1 MNQMNQMNQKK
12 TATPPAVHQ
21 PLVLAIDQGTTGST
35 VALFSPDPATGEM
48 KSIAHSTQ
56 EFRQIYPTP
65 GWVEHDPEDIWNSV
79 LSALSNTLALAAQRG
94 YVDAAKSIAAIG
106 ITNQRETIVCF
117 ERKSGLPL
125 GNAIVWQD
133 RRTAAHCD
141 SIKADPGWADQIRV
155 RTGLVVDP
163 YFSATKIKWLLQ
175 NNSEIK
181 NAIQS
186 QHAVFGTI
194 DSYLCCRL
202 TAGESFVTEPSN
214 ASRTMLVNLETGDY
228 DTELLGYFGIPKS
241 ALPPIMDSIGNFGTT
256 KDVPGLPDGIPIT
269 GILGDQQAA
278 LFGQRAFSSGQAKIT
293 FGTGCFILMHTGT
306 QIVRP
311 SIQSGLLTTIASRI
325 NGRTSY
331 CVEGACFIAG
341 AAIQFLRDQLTFFG
355 SSADCEKLAL
365 RDPADESVQF
375 VPSLAGLSAPFWN
388 PYAKGVL
395 FGLSRGTSKSQ
406 ITRAVLESIALQ
418 NVPLLLEMQNASN
431 IKLEWIGVDGGAAAN
446 GTLMQ
451 LQADLIQSDLRKPAN
466 LEATATGAAL
476 AAWSHLEPKVMHA
489 SDCRDIEHIKPKMTQ
504 NEAQKAY
511 RNWLKAVQAVDAYYK
526 ADTDN
531 PKQSES

>member
-1 MNQMNQMNQKK
+1 MSQNTNEKPAQKR
-12 TATPPAVHQ
+12 

-35 VALFSPDPATGEM
+35 VALFLPDPATGEM

-56 EFRQIYPTP
+56 EFRQIYPKP
-65 GWVEHDPEDIWNSV
+65 GWVEHNPEDIWKSV
-79 LSALSNTLALAAQRG
+79 LTALSTTLALAAERG

-141 SIKADPGWADQIRV
+141 SIKADQGWADRIRV
-155 RTGLVVDP
+155 RTGLVIDP

-175 NNSEIK
+175 NNSEIQS
-181 NAIQS
+181 AI
-186 QHAVFGTI
+186 HAERAVIGTI

-202 TAGESFVTEPSN
+202 TAGKSFVTEPTN
-214 ASRTMLVNLETGDY
+214 ASRTMLVNLETADY
-228 DTELLGYFGIPKS
+228 DSELLGYFGIPKS
-241 ALPPIMDSIGNFGTT
+241 ALPTIMDSIGSFGVT
-256 KDVPGLPDGIPIT
+256 KDVPGIPDGIPIT

-278 LFGQRAFSSGQAKIT
+278 LFGQRAFASGQAKIT

-306 QIVRP
+306 QKVIP
-311 SIQSGLLTTIASRI
+311 TLQSGLLTTIASRI
-325 NGRTSY
+325 NGTTSY
-331 CVEGACFIAG
+331 SLEGSCFIAG
-341 AAIQFLRDQLTFFG
+341 AAIQFLRDQLSFFG
-355 SSADCEKLAL
+355 SAADCEQLAL
-365 RDPADESVQF
+365 RDPADEAVQF

-395 FGLSRGTSKSQ
+395 FGLSRGTSQSQ

-451 LQADLIQSDLRKPAN
+451 LQADLIQSELRRPAN

-476 AAWSHLEPKVMHA
+476 AAWSHLDPNVLHR
-489 SDCRDIEHIKPKMTQ
+489 SDTREIKHIKPKMTQ
-504 NEAQKAY
+504 TEAQRAY
-511 RNWLKAVQAVDAYYK
+511 KKWLKAVQAVDAYYT
-526 ADTDN
+526 AGNDN
-531 PKQSES
+531 PK

>member
-1 MNQMNQMNQKK
+1 MSQNTIEKPAQKR
-12 TATPPAVHQ
+12 

-48 KSIAHSTQ
+48 KSIAQSTQ

-65 GWVEHDPEDIWNSV
+65 GWVEHNPEDIWKSV
-79 LSALSNTLALAAQRG
+79 LTALSTTLDLAAERG
-94 YVDAAKSIAAIG
+94 YFDAAKSIAAIG
-106 ITNQRETIVCF
+106 ITNQRETVVCF

-141 SIKADPGWADQIRV
+141 SIKADKDWANQIRV

-163 YFSATKIKWLLQ
+163 YFSATKIKWLMQ

-181 NAIQS
+181 NAIQAER
-186 QHAVFGTI
+186 AVFGTI

-202 TAGESFVTEPSN
+202 TAGESFVTEPTN
-214 ASRTMLVNLETGDY
+214 ASRTMLVNLETADY
-228 DTELLGYFGIPKS
+228 DPELLSYFGIPRA
-241 ALPPIMDSIGNFGTT
+241 ALPSIMDSIGNFGTT
-256 KDVPGLPDGIPIT
+256 RNVPGLPDGIPIS

-278 LFGQRAFSSGQAKIT
+278 LFGQRAFASGQAKIT

-311 SIQSGLLTTIASRI
+311 SIQSGLLATIASRI
-325 NGRTSY
+325 NGQTTYSL
-331 CVEGACFIAG
+331 EGACFIAG
-341 AAIQFLRDQLTFFG
+341 AAIQFLRNQLAFFG
-355 SSADCEKLAL
+355 TSAECERLAQQ
-365 RDPADESVQF
+365 DPADEAVQF

-395 FGLSRGTSKSQ
+395 FGLSRGTSQSQ

-418 NVPLLLEMQNASN
+418 NVPLLLEMQKASN
-431 IKLEWIGVDGGAAAN
+431 INLKWIGVDGGAAAN

-451 LQADLIQSDLRKPAN
+451 LQADLIQRELRKPAN
-466 LEATATGAAL
+466 LEATANGAAL
-476 AAWSHLEPKVMHA
+476 AAWSHLEPKALLA
-489 SDCRDIEHIKPKMTQ
+489 SDTREVETIKPKMTQ
-504 NEAQKAY
+504 DEAHRAY
-511 RNWLKAVQAVDAYYK
+511 RKWLRAVQAVDAYY
-526 ADTDN
+526 TQESDN
-531 PKQSES
+531 GK